1 MDAVLQSVLPRF
13 FPEGSVQSC
22 SRYGCGHINETY
34 LVVTRDGKRY
44 ILQRISSRAF
54 PDAEGLQENIAAVT
68 RYLHGILENPNAALT
83 LVPTLDGKN
92 WYHHG
97 PDSDWRVFDFIE
109 GSVCLQSPQCPG
121 DLYQSAIAFGTFQ
134 QQLSGFPAE
143 TLHETIRNFHNT
155 PDRFRIFRETV
166 ARDPM
171 GRAASVEQEIAF
183 ALAHEEVGSRLT
195 EMLHAG
201 VLRPEGFRCH

>member
-1 MDAVLQSVLPRF
+1 MDALLQRILSRF

-34 LVVTRDGKRY
+34 LVETGNGKRY

-54 PDAEGLQENIAAVT
+54 PDVAGLQENIAAVT

-83 LVPTLDGKN
+83 LVPTLDGET

-109 GSVCLQSPQCPG
+109 GSVCLQAPRCPE
-121 DLYQSAIAFGTFQ
+121 DLYQSAIAFGSFQ
-134 QQLSGFPAE
+134 QLLARFPAE
-143 TLHETIRNFHNT
+143 TLSERIPNFHNT
-155 PDRFRIFRETV
+155 VDRYRIFHETLAKDV
-166 ARDPM
+166 M
-171 GRAASVEQEIAF
+171 GRAKDVQPEIDFVLAREAD
-183 ALAHEEVGSRLT
+183 ALHRHL
-195 EMLHAG
+195 
-201 VLRPEGFRCH
+201 